1 MAVALIIE
9 RTLSE
14 LQECL
19 PRKKVLRHILSVM
32 DEGTEGTEGTG
43 VQLSVFEEGQ

>member
-1 MAVALIIE
+1 MVVALIIE

-19 PRKKVLRHILSVM
+19 PGKKVLRHILFVM
-32 DEGTEGTEGTG
+32 DEGTEGTG